1 MDSVAITRS
10 VLEGKT
16 DKEIIEFL
24 QQEAF
29 KEMRYLRR
37 VWPAKKAGRK
47 YTLQGRVRGEV
58 HPLQEKIK
66 KLTKNP
72 FF

>member
-1 MDSVAITRS
+1 MDSVAITLS

-16 DKEIIEFL
+16 DQEIIAMG
-24 QQEAF
+24 EAV

-47 YTLQGRVRGEV
+47 
-58 HPLQEKIK
+58 
-66 KLTKNP
+66 
-72 FF
+72 